1 MKALTLSELSKAIR
15 DIGGRNKK
23 APEGLLDLIHAR
35 NFLTGAPGF
44 DLPPAKDPR
53 DVLVS
58 LGYKW

>member
-1 MKALTLSELSKAIR
+1 MKALTLSELNQAIT
-15 DIGGRNKK
+15 DIGARKKK

-35 NFLTGAPGF
+35 NFLLQSAGF